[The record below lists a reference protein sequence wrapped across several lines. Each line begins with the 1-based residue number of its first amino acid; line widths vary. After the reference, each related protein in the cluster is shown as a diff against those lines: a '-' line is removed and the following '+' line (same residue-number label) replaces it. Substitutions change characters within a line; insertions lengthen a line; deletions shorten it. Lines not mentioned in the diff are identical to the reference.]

1 MIINTILAM
10 LLSSAVTQRTVFP
23 ASVRMHVSAAVHTV
37 YAAKA
42 AVPCHLIGSGRKIAA
57 NMAADFNRWVF
68 PAPGEYYFDCRFTR
82 ELAARIYGSKFLG
95 IKFTEGT
102 IPKPP
107 IATNHRSS
115 WTKML
120 FCWFFEL
127 GSDTAYF
134 ASNSPESTDIANSY
148 SMQQLRMQYYQTGE
162 IPAGWVFSGPETALG
177 VYGEVEW
184 FIGSYSIR
192 NFKLQNGIATFEVL
206 NTSGWESGTRLPATW
221 HESLQ
226 KQTYLPVPAKAFVD
240 DAPRGKVL
248 ASKITERFPGL
259 LKYSGAAKL
268 LERMPSFGGNWYQIY
283 AVEMEW

>member
-1 MIINTILAM
+1 MITEIFA
-10 LLSSAVTQRTVFP
+10 LSIATAAICGSTNDTYFPDKITATSAKLQRI
-23 ASVRMHVSAAVHTV
+23 
-37 YAAKA
+37 AAKA
-42 AVPCHLIGSGRKIAA
+42 EDISKALIFDSCYRKLI
-57 NMAADFNRWVF
+57 DKIS
-68 PAPGEYYFDCRFTR
+68 PAPGEYYLDGIIPLQTTAKIR
-82 ELAARIYGSKFLG
+82 ESNIQDFE
-95 IKFTEGT
+95 FTENAL
-102 IPKPP
+102 PKPP
-107 IATNHRSS
+107 VATVHRAYWS
-115 WTKML
+115 KMVL
-120 FCWFFEL
+120 YWFFEL
-127 GSDTAYF
+127 GNETTYF
-134 ASNSPESTDIANSY
+134 PSSSPESQDIADSY

-162 IPAGWVFSGPETALG
+162 IPAGWAFSGPETAMG

-192 NFKLQNGIATFEVL
+192 NFKLQDGIATFEVL
-206 NTSGWESGTRLPATW
+206 NTSGWESGTRLPVTW
-221 HESLQ
+221 RESLQ